1 MRKIV
6 AKRKRKNLVKER
18 ISCAIFPKEMMK
30 KAKLTT

>member
-1 MRKIV
+1 MKMMV
-6 AKRKRKNLVKER
+6 KRKRKNLVKDR